1 MNINERL
8 KSYRRKKHKEQM
20 TESIKNAVRNIF
32 SSNPNDTAV
41 ESTKEEEV
49 KLCKQSQEIQDEENV
64 PSYDNVPESKN
75 LDQSDK
81 VNSVPIQFLIQIV
94 KL

>member
-75 LDQSDK
+75 
-81 VNSVPIQFLIQIV
+81 NSAVETI
-94 KL
+94 